1 MTFSAWFTLV
11 AIMGLIVA
19 LVREVARVD
28 VIVLTVLGAL
38 LVAGVVTPA
47 EAFSGF
53 SDPAVITVASLY
65 VVAAGIHR
73 TGILTSIDRFLA
85 PEGATLSSLLWRS
98 MVPTVGLSAFLNNT
112 PVVAML
118 MPRLQA
124 VADKNGISVSKLLMP
139 LSFAAIAG
147 GMITL
152 IGTSTNLIASG
163 LLRDAGYGVFGLFE
177 FAWIGIPV
185 ALFVVLYLSFLGHR
199 LLPDRNPEAAE
210 EVGASRDYQFEL
222 RLPRGST
229 MAGKTVAEAQLRS
242 LGDAYLVHIQRD
254 GHLIAAAAPDEL
266 LQPLDVL
273 TFTGKTAAMQRLL
286 EQTDLKANIDGPP
299 IHDPQSDI
307 PLFEAVVSATSDLV
321 GKTLKEISFRERY
334 QGVVLAIH
342 RQNKLLRG
350 ALGQVPIEPGD
361 LLVIEARDGFDR
373 SWSQGQGDFYLVTP
387 KTAIRQGLSKKAPI
401 AVGLLIAMIALNVTG
416 VLPLAAAAFAAAL
429 GTVLL
434 GCLRGQELRKSIDL
448 TVMLTI
454 AGAFGIGQAVQASGL
469 AATLGHGIAAAL
481 PGFGPII
488 VVAVLY
494 VITVLLT
501 EVITNNAAVV
511 VMLPIAIAAAVDLAV
526 DVQAVAL
533 AVTIA
538 ASAGFLSPL
547 GYQTHLMVMG
557 AGGYRFKDFFRAG
570 LPVSIGVGLITILV
584 VYWRWF

>member
-1 MTFSAWFTLV
+1 MTLAAWFTLA
-11 AIMGLIVA
+11 AIAGLIGA
-19 LVREVARVD
+19 LIRELARID
-28 VIVLTVLGAL
+28 VIVLTVLGVL
-38 LVAGVVTPA
+38 LVAGVVTPS

-73 TGILTSIDRFLA
+73 TGVLTSIDRLLA
-85 PEGATLSSLLWRS
+85 PKGASLSGLLLRS
-98 MVPTVGLSAFLNNT
+98 MLPTVFMSAFLNNT

-124 VADKNGISVSKLLMP
+124 VAQKKGISVSKLLMP
-139 LSFAAIAG
+139 LSYAAIAG
-147 GMITL
+147 GMITV

-163 LLRDAGYGVFGLFE
+163 LLREAGFGGFGLFE

-185 ALFVVLYLSFLGHR
+185 AVFVVGFLTIVGHR
-199 LLPDRNPEAAE
+199 LLPDRQPPGHDDSNAT
-210 EVGASRDYQFEL
+210 RDYQFEL
-222 RLPRGST
+222 RLPHGSAL
-229 MAGKTVAEAQLRS
+229 AGKTVAEAQLRS
-242 LGDAYLVHIQRD
+242 LGDAYLVHIERD
-254 GHLIAAAAPDEL
+254 GHFIAAAAPDEL
-266 LQPLDVL
+266 LQPSDVL
-273 TFTGKTAAMQRLL
+273 TFSGKTTAMQRLM
-286 EQTDLKANIDGPP
+286 EQTDLKANVDGPP
-299 IHDPQSDI
+299 MHDGQADI
-307 PLFEAVVSATSDLV
+307 PLYEAVVSATSDLV

-342 RQNKLLRG
+342 RQNQLLRG

-373 SWSQGQGDFYLVTP
+373 SWSQSQGDFYLVTP
-387 KTAIRQGLSKKAPI
+387 KTEIRQGLSKKAPI
-401 AVGLLIAMIALNVTG
+401 ALGLLVAMILLNVTG

-454 AGAFGIGQAVQASGL
+454 AGAFGIGKAVEASGL
-469 AATLGHGIAAAL
+469 AAVLGHGIATAL
-481 PGFGPII
+481 PGMGPII

-494 VITVLLT
+494 MITVLLT
-501 EVITNNAAVV
+501 ETITNNAAIV
-511 VMLPIAIAAAVDLAV
+511 VMLPIAIATAVDLGA
-526 DVQAVAL
+526 DVRAVAL

-570 LPVSIGVGLITILV
+570 LPVSIGVGAITLAV

>member
-1 MTFSAWFTLV
+1 MTLSAWITLA
-11 AIMGLIVA
+11 AIGGLVFA
-19 LVREVARVD
+19 LVRELARID
-28 VIVLTVLGAL
+28 VIVLTVLGL
-38 LVAGVVTPA
+38 LLLAGVVTPA
-47 EAFSGF
+47 EAFAGF
-53 SDPAVITVASLY
+53 SDPAVITVACLY

-73 TGILTSIDRFLA
+73 TGILSSIDRFLA
-85 PEGATLSSLLWRS
+85 PNDATLSSLLMRS
-98 MVPTVGLSAFLNNT
+98 MGPTIFMSAFLNNT

-124 VADKNGISVSKLLMP
+124 VAEKHGISVSKLLMP
-139 LSFAAIAG
+139 LSYAAIAG

-163 LLRDAGYGVFGLFE
+163 LLREAGFGAFGLFE

-185 ALFVVLYLSFLGHR
+185 ALFILVFVSLAGHR
-199 LLPDRNPEAAE
+199 LLPDRQPDGVDDVSAA
-210 EVGASRDYQFEL
+210 RDYQFEL
-222 RLPRGST
+222 RLPRRSAL
-229 MAGKTVAEAQLRS
+229 AGKTVAEAQLRS

-254 GHLIAAAAPDEL
+254 GHLIPAAAPDEL
-266 LQPLDVL
+266 LQPMDVL
-273 TFTGKTAAMQRLL
+273 TFSGKTTAMQRLM

-299 IHDPQSDI
+299 MHDGQADI
-307 PLFEAVVSATSDLV
+307 PLYEAVVSATSDLV
-321 GKTLKEISFRERY
+321 GKTLKEISFREKY

-342 RQNKLLRG
+342 RQNQLLRG

-361 LLVIEARDGFDR
+361 LLVIEAREGFDR
-373 SWSQGQGDFYLVTP
+373 NWGQSQGDFYLVTP
-387 KTAIRQGLSKKAPI
+387 KTEIRQGLSKKAPI
-401 AVGLLIAMIALNVTG
+401 ALGLLVSMIVLNVTG

-429 GTVLL
+429 GTVLF

-454 AGAFGIGQAVQASGL
+454 AGAFGIGKAVEASGL
-469 AATLGHGIAAAL
+469 AAVLGHGIATAL
-481 PGFGPII
+481 PSLGPIV

-494 VITVLLT
+494 VITVILT
-501 EVITNNAAVV
+501 ETITNNAAIV
-511 VMLPIAIAAAVDLAV
+511 VMLPIAIATAVDMGV
-526 DVQAVAL
+526 DVRAVAL

-570 LPVSIGVGLITILV
+570 LPVSIGVCLIVLTI
-584 VYWRWF
+584 VYLRWF